1 MFQIQQPNHII
12 FGKYT
17 ASEYSYP
24 NNCLIITS
32 KGAKSRGWI
41 DYIKGN
47 NFKIFD
53 NVEPNPSMNTVENI
67 ISQFKNEKF
76 STVIGLGGGSS
87 LDVAKFVGFKLKKRK
102 IMIPTTFGSGSEVTK
117 ISVLTINGKKK
128 SFHDKQIFADIAIV
142 DSYFLNN
149 CPSKILRNSAIDA
162 AAQCSEAH
170 DSKNANNYT
179 KFLCQHAF
187 ELLEEGITNMNKEKI
202 VIGSLISGLGFGN
215 SSTTLGHA
223 LSYVFSNE
231 GYSHGHALAFT
242 TTAAHFFNNSIFYSR
257 FKNLVKKLD
266 FKPIFLK
273 QDFGMASEIIL
284 KDKKHLNNNP
294 IPIGKK
300 NIIELLIKINH
311 GKMFENEKDI

>member
-257 FKNLVKKLD
+257 FKKLVKKLD
-266 FKPIFLK
+266 FESIFLK
-273 QDFGMASEIIL
+273 QDYDTASEIIL
-284 KDKKHLNNNP
+284 KDRKHLDNNP
-294 IPIGKK
+294 ISVEKN
-300 NIIELLIKINH
+300 NIIELLKKINQ
-311 GKMFENEKDI
+311 GKMFENI